1 MKHLAISTL
10 FCLWWA
16 YGTLA
21 QNEER
26 VTWSPQSAD
35 APSVPFHQF
44 VGAGEPTPATHS
56 IAQWAGW
63 DAGERLVCT
72 STSDSL
78 RVVVVH
84 LPRTWTLALWN
95 DAEQKTKVVIEGE
108 LPAGVYTVERLL
120 LADGGEVVAVER
132 RNGLHQRVA
141 GKVSRTEWLA
151 GRSGLVLR
159 FVERTQT
166 VEETL
171 SQLRRSIW
179 QSGVS
184 PNVLSRLAALLREMD
199 SHWYQVRA
207 SLRKNDVR
215 LAARGV
221 HRMLF
226 LASGVRVA
234 SSKYAGSAQVA
245 ERAESLVDSL
255 SELSSAILNV
265 VVSVRCEGDRLS
277 AQVTNAG
284 TQIWDVLRL
293 VPHAGADEA
302 MVLTDVKPMERAEAS
317 LKLTEQ
323 QSVPAVVLSVLLNGG
338 YARLRVPYYPAEE
351 NKEERP

>member
-1 MKHLAISTL
+1 MKHLAINTL
-10 FCLWWA
+10 FCVWWVC
-16 YGTLA
+16 GTFA
-21 QNEER
+21 QGEER
-26 VTWSPQSAD
+26 VTWSLQSAD
-35 APSVPFHQF
+35 VPLVPFYRF
-44 VGAGEPTPATHS
+44 VGAGEPTPTTRS
-56 IAQWAGW
+56 VAQWTGW
-63 DAGERLVCT
+63 DVGERLVCT
-72 STSDSL
+72 STNDSV
-78 RVVVVH
+78 RVAGVH
-84 LPRTWTLALWN
+84 LPRTWALALWN
-95 DAEQKTKVVIEGE
+95 DGEQKAKVVLEGE

-120 LADGGEVVAVER
+120 LANGGEITAVER

-141 GKVSRTEWLA
+141 GRVSRTEWLA

-159 FVERTQT
+159 FVERTQA

-171 SQLRRSIW
+171 SQIRRSIW
-179 QSGVS
+179 QSKVS
-184 PNVLSRLAALLREMD
+184 PGVLSRLAALLREMD

-234 SSKYAGSAQVA
+234 SSKYTGSVQVA
-245 ERAESLVDSL
+245 ERAESLIDTL

-284 TQIWDVLRL
+284 TQIWNVLRL
-293 VPHAGADEA
+293 VPDAGADEA
-302 MVLTDVKPMERAEAS
+302 VVLTNVKPMERAEAS

-323 QSVPAVVLSVLLNGG
+323 QSVLAVTLSVLFNGG
-338 YARLRVPYYPAEE
+338 YARLRVLYYPAEA
-351 NKEERP
+351 NKEERS